1 MRKYIITILLILATA
16 TAEQI
21 DYKKIA
27 KEAAIK
33 TNEKFKGTENDPQR
47 IIDDSKQMVEEQIKM
62 LNGEDKLMVKVTNED
77 VNKAMKKYSKDV
89 KEGTFKP
96 LGMKLTDVKNVIQ
109 EDIEEETENEFF
121 EVILTGTNMMIR
133 YRNKEKSI
141 DKITTM
147 STIVE
152 K

>member
-21 DYKKIA
+21 GYKQIA
-27 KEAAIK
+27 KEAEIK

-47 IIDDSKQMVEEQIKM
+47 IIDDSKQMVEEQIKI

-77 VNKAMKKYSKDV
+77 VNQAMKKYSKDV

-96 LGMKLTDVKNVIQ
+96 LGMKLTNIKNVIQ

-121 EVILTGTNMMIR
+121 EVMLTGTNMMIR

-152 K
+152 E

>member
-21 DYKKIA
+21 GYKQIA

-47 IIDDSKQMVEEQIKM
+47 IIDDSKQMVEEQIKI

-77 VNKAMKKYSKDV
+77 VNQAMKKYSKDV

-96 LGMKLTDVKNVIQ
+96 LGMKLTDIKNVIQ

>member
-21 DYKKIA
+21 GYKQIA

-47 IIDDSKQMVEEQIKM
+47 IIDDSKQMVEEQIKI
-62 LNGEDKLMVKVTNED
+62 LNGEDKLMVKVTSED
-77 VNKAMKKYSKDV
+77 VNQAIKKYSKDV

-109 EDIEEETENEFF
+109 EDIQEETEDEFF

>member
-77 VNKAMKKYSKDV
+77 VNQAMKKYSKDV

-96 LGMKLTDVKNVIQ
+96 LGMKLTDIKNVIQ
-109 EDIEEETENEFF
+109 EDIEEEIENEFF

>member
-1 MRKYIITILLILATA
+1 
-16 TAEQI
+16 
-21 DYKKIA
+21 
-27 KEAAIK
+27 
-33 TNEKFKGTENDPQR
+33 
-47 IIDDSKQMVEEQIKM
+47 MVEEQIKI
-62 LNGEDKLMVKVTNED
+62 LNGEDKLMVKVTSED
-77 VNKAMKKYSKDV
+77 VNQAIKKYSKDV

-96 LGMKLTDVKNVIQ
+96 LGMKLTDIKNVIQ
-109 EDIEEETENEFF
+109 EDIQEETEDEFF

>member
-47 IIDDSKQMVEEQIKM
+47 IIDDSKQMVEEQIKI

-77 VNKAMKKYSKDV
+77 VNQAMKKYSKDV

-96 LGMKLTDVKNVIQ
+96 LGMKLTDIKNVIQ
-109 EDIEEETENEFF
+109 EDIQEETEDEFF